1 MNNKFDASKGSE
13 LISSA
18 FKKTAEIS
26 KKAVD
31 SAKKGVK
38 DISEKSKK
46 DKYERKM
53 KKYNPLFPE
62 QYAQENF
69 HIPNLIMIV
78 DDAVRRDVDV
88 CEGAIGWLSKEGG
101 VEILCLYDEA
111 VETSGIQFIPTPHCD
126 SIYYVDSFD
135 RNRFI
140 NIDRIFGLAH
150 EERLA
155 ELKHIAY
162 SLGATKCTIEISES
176 NTEMTS
182 NSKSISGKQ
191 SLLKKASFDA
201 AQSSSH
207 SSRSQRSGKIVA
219 TFTGSTNP
227 VVPQLKWFAND
238 DNIKRLIEMRC
249 DDKNGNA
256 IKSETVEIEGSNSAT
271 MSQKTACAI
280 DIAVSKLGGSC
291 SCNMES
297 KAINENMSK
306 LTFSVEFP

>member
-1 MNNKFDASKGSE
+1 MNNKFDTSKGSE

-38 DISEKSKK
+38 DISEKSKI

-111 VETSGIQFIPTPHCD
+111 VEASGIQFIPTPHCD
-126 SIYYVDSFD
+126 SIYYVDSFN

-176 NTEMTS
+176 SMEMTS
-182 NSKSISGKQ
+182 ISKSISAKQ

-201 AQSSSH
+201 EQSSSYNN
-207 SSRSQRSGKIVA
+207 RSQRCGKIVA

-249 DDKNGNA
+249 ADKNGNA
-256 IKSETVEIEGSNSAT
+256 IKSETVEIEGSTSAT